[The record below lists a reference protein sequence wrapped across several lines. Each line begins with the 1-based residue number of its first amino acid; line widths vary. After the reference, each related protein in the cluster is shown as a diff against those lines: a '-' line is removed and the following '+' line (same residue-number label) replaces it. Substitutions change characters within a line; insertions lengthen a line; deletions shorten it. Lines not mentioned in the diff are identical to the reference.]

1 MEKDKYSFELTE
13 NETKK
18 YNVWLTTL
26 PKISDGF
33 FGAAG
38 GGYWFKFIPTG
49 IGMITLAG
57 RDDVPEL
64 DIDLTDYD
72 NW

>member
-1 MEKDKYSFELTE
+1 MIFRLSGIQVE
-13 NETKK
+13 K
-18 YNVWLTTL
+18 YNEWKKQL
-26 PKISDGF
+26 PTIPDSH

-49 IGMITLAG
+49 IGMIVLAG
-57 RDDVPEL
+57 RDDVPEY
-64 DIDLTDYD
+64 DINLTDYD